1 MKAWQLFKFQKTISY
16 GVQQITCVCSGFCVL
31 GGEVQWKNSK
41 RSCDIVGNTKGQA
54 SKSQKKKHNLL
65 TFLHPNT
72 HRCPKDHM
80 PEIKYSERPPLS
92 LTNLVQIVVWSV
104 RHQEIQLTKVQV
116 FLQMQYLRGNMAW
129 YPNQNFFWIKNNVLS
144 SMYTWSKNKF
154 PYDLFPKWLYTLVKK
169 AQNCK
174 KVVLKKMH
182 CIFTYECL
190 LRPKRSHEKK
200 W

>member
-54 SKSQKKKHNLL
+54 SKSQKKHNLL
-65 TFLHPNT
+65 TFLHPNI
-72 HRCPKDHM
+72 HRYPKDHM

-104 RHQEIQLTKVQV
+104 RHQQIQLTKVQV

-144 SMYTWSKNKF
+144 SMYTWN
-154 PYDLFPKWLYTLVKK
+154 
-169 AQNCK
+169 
-174 KVVLKKMH
+174 
-182 CIFTYECL
+182 
-190 LRPKRSHEKK
+190 KK
-200 W
+200 WDIWTYQASKDIVNQSWVFFYKYSVSKAI